1 MIRVLLTDR
10 PWPMMVTV
18 ARIFANSVRESNV
31 HVLFLSVKEP
41 SGIEGNFEIINIF
54 DIPQQRTLKEMQSE
68 YSFSLHRAIVPE
80 RAFYD
85 YSSFRRS
92 QCYSK
97 VSNEH
102 IDKWVELYANAFDY
116 LLREKVDLVLE
127 NSPDCFIPPLCGQ
140 IAGYYGK
147 PFRMIYLLYWW
158 SDGALFSDRMDWTS
172 TDIDKKYRHY
182 YDNPALVDHE
192 KLDKIFASKKTYFQH
207 SANSLPMRLRQI
219 VNRNNSYEP
228 LSLQN
233 WVVRRISRVWS
244 SLLIHTLVLRYHE
257 PQDEPFV
264 LYPLHVSPEASLLG
278 TTPELA
284 DQFGFIK
291 NISMNLPYG
300 FKLYVKEHPHSTF
313 GDGLDYDFYRRI
325 STLPNVRIFY
335 AKTSIDKLLEHPG
348 FLAVIGISGTV
359 CLDVALKRK
368 PVFIFGRP
376 SFAEADCFIKPAN
389 FEDLCRQL
397 MSIQRGEF
405 CFDEQALY
413 AILQALDASIT
424 RADVDL
430 STCSNQLELATSFTK
445 IMRNFVESRTWM
457 L

>member
-18 ARIFANSVRESNV
+18 ARIFANSVKESNV
-31 HVLFLSVKEP
+31 HVLFLSVKEL
-41 SGIEGNFEIINIF
+41 SRIDGNFEIINIF
-54 DIPQQRTLKEMQSE
+54 DIPQQRTLNEMQSE

-80 RAFYD
+80 RSFYD

-97 VSNEH
+97 VGDEH
-102 IDKWVELYANAFDY
+102 IDKWVGLYANAFDY
-116 LLREKVDLVLE
+116 LFREKVDLVLE
-127 NSPDCFIPPLCGQ
+127 NSPDCFIPTLCGQ

-158 SDGALFSDRMDWTS
+158 SDGALFFDRMDWTS

-182 YDNPALVDHE
+182 YDNPTLLNHDR
-192 KLDKIFASKKTYFQH
+192 LDKIYASKKTYFQIPN
-207 SANSLPMRLRQI
+207 NSLSMRLRQI
-219 VNRNNSYEP
+219 VNKNNSYEP
-228 LSLQN
+228 LSLWN
-233 WVVRRISRVWS
+233 WIVRRISRVWS
-244 SLLIHTLVLRYHE
+244 SLLIRSFVPRYHE
-257 PQDEPFV
+257 PLDEPFV

-278 TTPELA
+278 TAPELA

-300 FKLYVKEHPHSTF
+300 VKLYVKEHPHSTF

-325 STLPNVRIFY
+325 SNLPNVRIFH
-335 AKTSIDKLLEHPG
+335 AKTSLDGLLEHPS

-359 CLDVALKRK
+359 CLDAALKRK
-368 PVFIFGRP
+368 PVFVFGRP
-376 SFAEADCFIKPAN
+376 SFAVADCFLKPEN
-389 FEDLCRQL
+389 FEDFCRQL

-405 CFDEQALY
+405 SFNEQALY
-413 AILQALDASIT
+413 AILQALDASIV

-430 STCSNQLELATSFTK
+430 STCTNQLELATSFTK

-457 L
+457 H